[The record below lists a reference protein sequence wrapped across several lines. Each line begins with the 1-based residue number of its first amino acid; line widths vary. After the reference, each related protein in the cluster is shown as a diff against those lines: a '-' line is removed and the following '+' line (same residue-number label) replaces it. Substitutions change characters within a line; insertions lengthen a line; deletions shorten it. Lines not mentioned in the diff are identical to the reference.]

1 MVSSFFNKRLFQKV
15 EPYLYLLPALIVIL
29 TFTYYPFLQNV
40 INSTYIVNAAGLRK
54 NFVGLENYRKILTN
68 PVFLQAIKNTII
80 FAACTIPFSLI
91 VGLILALIA
100 REKTKL
106 SPVYEALFSLPMAMS
121 LSVMAVIF
129 QLMLTPTLGIV
140 NRTLGLEINWLRE
153 SLTALPALI
162 AMEVWLNIG
171 FNFLFLLTAIRNI
184 PEEILE
190 SAKMDGANRWVRL
203 YQIILPCISPTMLF
217 LIVSSIAKEMIAS
230 GLTLILTQG
239 GPDGKT
245 ETIVSFIYKNSI
257 LNQNYNGGYAASVIG
272 FVLTFIFVLISFI
285 YEKKGVHYV

>member
-1 MVSSFFNKRLFQKV
+1 MVSSFFNKKLFQKV

-129 QLMLTPTLGIV
+129 QLMLNPTLGIV

-203 YQIILPCISPTMLF
+203 YHIILPCISPTMLF

-239 GPDGKT
+239 GPGDSTNVLVHSIYREAFFYGRV
-245 ETIVSFIYKNSI
+245 ETACTQALVLFVIMMIVTLLQFK
-257 LNQNYNGGYAASVIG
+257 
-272 FVLTFIFVLISFI
+272 F
-285 YEKKGVHYV
+285 EKKGVHYQ

>member
-1 MVSSFFNKRLFQKV
+1 MVSSFFNKKLFQKV

-129 QLMLTPTLGIV
+129 QLMLNPTLGIV
-140 NRTLGLEINWLRE
+140 NKTLGLELNWLRE

-203 YQIILPCISPTMLF
+203 YHIILPCISPTMLF

-257 LNQNYNGGYAASVIG
+257 LNQNYNVGYAASVIG
-272 FVLTFIFVLISFI
+272 FILTFIFVLISFI

>member
-80 FAACTIPFSLI
+80 FA
-91 VGLILALIA
+91 
-100 REKTKL
+100 
-106 SPVYEALFSLPMAMS
+106 

-129 QLMLTPTLGIV
+129 QLMLNPTLGIV

-203 YQIILPCISPTMLF
+203 YHIILPCISPTMLF

-257 LNQNYNGGYAASVIG
+257 LNQNYNVGYAASVIG
-272 FVLTFIFVLISFI
+272 FILTFIFVLISFI

>member
-129 QLMLTPTLGIV
+129 QLMLNPTLGIV

-203 YQIILPCISPTMLF
+203 YRIILPCISPTMLF

-257 LNQNYNGGYAASVIG
+257 LNQNYNVGYAASVIG